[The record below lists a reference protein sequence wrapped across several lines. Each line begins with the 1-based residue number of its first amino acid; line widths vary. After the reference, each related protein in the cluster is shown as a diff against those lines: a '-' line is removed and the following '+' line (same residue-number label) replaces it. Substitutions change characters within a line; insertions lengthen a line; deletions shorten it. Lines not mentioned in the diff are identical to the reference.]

1 MEKKFDCE
9 KKETVYD
16 KVSITVGML
25 NVVITAGLLLIA
37 ALVAVSIWK

>member
-25 NVVITAGLLLIA
+25 NVVIVVGLLLIT
-37 ALVAVSIWK
+37 ALVAASIWK